1 MAYDLASAKGK
12 LGILDATQD
21 GEVTAALNAAL
32 AFAEHYCD
40 RRFLYAR
47 ETLRK
52 FVDRDFEGIFVDR
65 YPINRI
71 HSLTGATGAVSRNPA
86 HSSSG
91 IVFTNS
97 RHGLF
102 HARWDEEVEIDYEG
116 GYKALPA
123 DLEYCLWQIFS
134 AVWPSYDPSMVGGGG
149 GTTVVSGEIK
159 KRTVVGVGS
168 VEYTTSA
175 DGASGSGAGV
185 SADWSAVL
193 PGAVQAV
200 LNMYKRVVA

>member
-1 MAYDLASAKGK
+1 MAYDLATAKNK

-21 GEVTAALNAAL
+21 AEVTAALNAAL

-52 FVDRDFEGIFVDR
+52 FVDRDFEGVFVDR
-65 YPINRI
+65 YPIAKI
-71 HSLTGATGAVSRNPA
+71 HSVT
-86 HSSSG
+86 SSSGVSNNNVHNSAG
-91 IVFTNS
+91 IVFTHN

-102 HARWDEEVEIDYEG
+102 SHRANEEVTIDYEG

-123 DLEYCLWQIFS
+123 DLEYCFWQIFG
-134 AVWPSYDPSMVGGGG
+134 AVWPTYDPSMVGGGG

-175 DGASGSGAGV
+175 DGASSGGAGV
-185 SADWSAVL
+185 SADWSAVM

-200 LNMYKRVVA
+200 LSLYMRRVS